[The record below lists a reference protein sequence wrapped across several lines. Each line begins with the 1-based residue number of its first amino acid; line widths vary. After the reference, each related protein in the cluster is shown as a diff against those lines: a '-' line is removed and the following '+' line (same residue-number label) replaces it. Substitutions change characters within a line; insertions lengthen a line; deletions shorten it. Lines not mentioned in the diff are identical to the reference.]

1 MSGEKLLEVKEKRT
15 FFGSLFRLAVFA
27 MTVYGMYTAAKKVT
41 AQLARRLEE
50 DNEGSG
56 EKRFFTCLRG
66 REICPEGEVSELD
79 VTTVAS
85 CVEVDLCGMELP
97 DEMSVKLRTFGGQ
110 VVVKV
115 PTMVRV
121 EVTGRGHVCSLSS
134 MVPNYENPD
143 LPVIY
148 VDADSMVANVKIE
161 IGEE

>member
-1 MSGEKLLEVKEKRT
+1 MAEEFVTEKEKKGSLI
-15 FFGSLFRLAVFA
+15 GSLFRLAVFA

-50 DNEGSG
+50 DNEGSE
-56 EKRFFTCLRG
+56 EKRFFTCLRS
-66 REICPEGEVSELD
+66 RYIYPEESSELD

-121 EVTGRGHVCSLSS
+121 EVTGRGRVCSLSS

>member
-1 MSGEKLLEVKEKRT
+1 MAEEFVTEKEKKGSLI
-15 FFGSLFRLAVFA
+15 GSLFRLAVFA

-41 AQLARRLEE
+41 ARLSRRLEE
-50 DNEGSG
+50 DNEGSE
-56 EKRFFTCLRG
+56 EKRYLTCLRG

-79 VTTVAS
+79 VTTVAA
-85 CVEVDLCGMELP
+85 CVEVDLCSGELP

-121 EVTGRGHVCSLSS
+121 EVTGRGHVCSLSG

-161 IGEE
+161 LGEE

>member
-1 MSGEKLLEVKEKRT
+1 MAEEYLVEKEKKGSL
-15 FFGSLFRLAVFA
+15 FGGLFRLAVFA

-50 DNEGSG
+50 DNEGNE
-56 EKRFFTCLRG
+56 EKRFFTCLRS
-66 REICPEGEVSELD
+66 RYIYPKESSELD

-121 EVTGRGHVCSLSS
+121 EVTGRGHACSLSS